1 MPIHNSLVRL
11 PICLV
16 AGLLASAPAL
26 AQDLSLYGGT
36 ALQYYTKNDDGPK
49 KIDLNGYLELDY
61 RGFYGGVWAELTDWD
76 DSTEVDLYLG
86 YRGEAGQFSYDVN
99 YYYYIYTETPSDD
112 DYGELGLSLGYAVSD
127 VFSLGA
133 EAYHQ
138 PESGD
143 NSAYLT
149 ASLAPWD
156 KVGLDASYGRY
167 QSAGDW
173 ANEWEV
179 GLRYAL
185 GDETALDLRYYDGED
200 YDSYLRLQISWDT
213 TILPR

>member
-1 MPIHNSLVRL
+1 MPIQNMLFRL

-16 AGLLASAPAL
+16 AGLIAAAPAV

-36 ALQYYTKNDDGPK
+36 ALQYHTKNDDGPK
-49 KIDLNGYLELDY
+49 KIDLNGYLELEY
-61 RGFYGGVWAELTDWD
+61 KGLYGGVWAELTDWD
-76 DSTEVDLYLG
+76 DYTEVDLYLG

-112 DYGELGLSLGYAVSD
+112 DYGELGASVGYALTD

-149 ASLAPWD
+149 ASLAATD
-156 KVGLDASYGRY
+156 RLSLDVSWGRY
-167 QSAGDW
+167 QTAGDW

-179 GLRYAL
+179 GVGYAL
-185 GDETALDLRYYDGED
+185 GDETAVELRYYDGQD
-200 YDSYLRLQISWDT
+200 YDDYLRLQLTWDT
-213 TILPR
+213 TILTR